1 MFPILLLLW
10 STITVDR
17 VTQSRLSEQNTADQK
32 VHYRDCTVLEYQS
45 LLFKISPMV
54 YVNSQRRDSRRRGL
68 CDFVGTA
75 AAVESSSSSSQ
86 ATRRINTLSGFLPLK
101 KIFQKRGTNCTELY
115 PNFY

>member
-75 AAVESSSSSSQ
+75 AVRASSSQ

-101 KIFQKRGTNCTELY
+101 KIFQKRGHSTNCTELY